1 MPLSPGQIIHQ
12 RYRIERLLGRGGFGA
27 VYQAW
32 DTALDGP
39 VALKENLESFPGAD
53 KQFELE
59 ARLLFKLRHPNLPRV
74 IDFFSLPPNE
84 GGGSFAVMD
93 YIEGEDLGAL
103 LSRNNAPLPQD
114 KLLDWIAQV
123 CDALS
128 YLHSQNPPIIHR
140 DIKPANI
147 RLTPSGRAILV
158 DFGIAKIY
166 SPGLKTTVAARA
178 VSHGYSPPEQYG
190 AGSTDARSDIYSLA
204 ATTYHLLSGH
214 MPPPAMD
221 VLSGL
226 EKPPQ
231 PLIRLN
237 PAIKPAV
244 SAALEKAMQLD
255 QSDRFASAAEFK
267 TALLAGQ
274 DKSTDAMIVSRPPGR
289 VATTVRRAAASPI
302 IKPDLASRWQSAPPE
317 PRYILDEHNGSVED
331 LVFSPDGKI
340 LISASVDKTLRLW
353 RVADGSSSSTL
364 EGHIRSVSGVAI
376 SPSGEVLASSSS
388 DRTIR
393 LWRVSD
399 GEMLTA
405 LETPAGLATS
415 PTFSPSGEIL
425 ACVTANRIVQFWNA
439 ENLLAGGKTLAL
451 PDLVIDPQG
460 VTGVTFSPSGD
471 ILACESHR
479 DQTILLYRLPDASL
493 LRVLEGHIA
502 DINCLAFSPD
512 GSLLASGSWDNSLRL
527 WRVRDGVCLHTIKG
541 HRSGVLDLAFSPDGE
556 ILAAASA
563 DYSLRLWRVSD
574 AARLRKLEGHTN
586 WVNCVSFSPDG
597 SLLASGSRDKTVRI
611 WGI

>member
-1 MPLSPGQIIHQ
+1 MPLSPGQVVHQ

-53 KQFELE
+53 RQFEFE

-74 IDFFSLPPNE
+74 IDFFSLPPKE

-93 YIEGEDLGAL
+93 YIEGEDLGDL
-103 LSRNNAPLPQD
+103 LSRSNAPLPQD

-147 RLTPSGRAILV
+147 RITSSGRAILV
-158 DFGIAKIY
+158 DFGIAKVY

-204 ATTYHLLSGH
+204 ATTYHLLSGR

-221 VLSGL
+221 ILSGL
-226 EKPPQ
+226 AKTPQ
-231 PLIRLN
+231 PLRDLN
-237 PAIKPAV
+237 PAIMPAV

-267 TALLAGQ
+267 SALLAKGK
-274 DKSTDAMIVSRPPGR
+274 DSTHAVVVSLPPGR
-289 VATTVRRAAASPI
+289 AAATVRRSVVSPVVE
-302 IKPDLASRWQSAPPE
+302 PGLASRWQSASKE
-317 PRYILDEHNGSVED
+317 PRYILEEHNGSVED
-331 LVFSPDGKI
+331 LAFSPDGGL
-340 LISASVDKTLRLW
+340 LISASVDKTLKLW
-353 RVADGSSSSTL
+353 RVADGRLLSTL

-376 SPSGEVLASSSS
+376 SPLGDMLASSSS

-393 LWRVSD
+393 LWRLSD

-415 PTFSPSGEIL
+415 PAFSPTGEIL
-425 ACVTANRIVQFWNA
+425 ACVTANKLVQFWNV
-439 ENLLAGGKTLAL
+439 ENLLAGRNPTAL
-451 PDLVIDPQG
+451 PDLSIDPQG
-460 VTGVTFSPSGD
+460 VTGVTFLPSD
-471 ILACESHR
+471 EILACESRR
-479 DQTILLYRLPDASL
+479 DQAILLYRLQDFSL
-493 LRVLEGHIA
+493 WRTLQGHTA
-502 DINCLAFSPD
+502 DINCLAYSPD

-527 WRVRDGVCLHTIKG
+527 WRVKDGACLHTIKG
-541 HRSGVLDLAFSPDGE
+541 HRAGVLDLAFSPDGE
-556 ILAAASA
+556 IMVTASA
-563 DYSLRLWRVSD
+563 DHSLRLWRVSD
-574 AARLRKLEGHTN
+574 AVRLLKLQGHNN

-597 SLLASGSRDKTVRI
+597 SLLASGSRDKTIRI

>member
-1 MPLSPGQIIHQ
+1 MPLSPGQTIHQ

-39 VALKENLESFPGAD
+39 VALKENLESFPGAER
-53 KQFELE
+53 QFELE

-74 IDFFSLPPNE
+74 IDFFSLPPKE
-84 GGGSFAVMD
+84 GHGSFAVMD
-93 YIEGEDLGAL
+93 YIEGEDLGTL
-103 LSRNNAPLPQD
+103 LSNANAPLPQD

-147 RLTPSGRAILV
+147 RITPSGRAILV

-204 ATTYHLLSGH
+204 ATTYHLLSGR

-221 VLSGL
+221 ILSGL
-226 EKPPQ
+226 AKPVQ
-231 PLIRLN
+231 PLVDLN
-237 PAIKPAV
+237 PAIRPAV
-244 SAALEKAMQLD
+244 SAALERAMQLD

-267 TALLAGQ
+267 AALLAV
-274 DKSTDAMIVSRPPGR
+274 DKASTAPMVVSRPPSR
-289 VATTVRRAAASPI
+289 AATTVRRSVASPVV
-302 IKPDLASRWQSAPPE
+302 KPDLASRWQSASQE
-317 PRYILDEHNGSVED
+317 PRYILDDHNGSVED
-331 LVFSPDGKI
+331 LAFSPDGKF
-340 LISASVDKTLRLW
+340 LITASVDKTLKLW
-353 RVADGSSSSTL
+353 RIADGSLLSTL

-376 SPSGEVLASSSS
+376 SPLGDILASSSS

-415 PTFSPSGEIL
+415 PVFSPSGEIL
-425 ACVTANRIVQFWNA
+425 ACVTANRIVQFWNV
-439 ENLLAGGKTLAL
+439 ENLLTGGKSLAL
-451 PDLVIDPQG
+451 PDLSIDPQG
-460 VTGVTFSPSGD
+460 VTGITFSPSGEV
-471 ILACESHR
+471 LACESRR
-479 DQTILLYRLPDASL
+479 DQTILLYRLRDVSL
-493 LRVLEGHIA
+493 LLKLEGHTA
-502 DINCLAFSPD
+502 DINCLAYSPD

-527 WRVRDGVCLHTIKG
+527 WRMKDGACLHAIKG
-541 HRSGVLDLAFSPDGE
+541 HRAGVLDLAFSPDGE
-556 ILAAASA
+556 IVVAASA
-563 DYSLRLWRVSD
+563 DHSLRLWRVSD
-574 AARLRKLEGHTN
+574 AGRLLKLQGHTN

-597 SLLASGSRDKTVRI
+597 IFLASGSRDKTIRI